1 MPGVPSWVHTEE
13 RRLGGNIM
21 AMTENGK
28 VLLEARGIVKDFPGQ
43 RALDK
48 VDFDVRR
55 GEVHALIGENGAGKS
70 TLIKILAGAYRQDE
84 GDIVIDGEKRD
95 ISNSGDSQ
103 ALGLSFIH
111 QDLNIVP
118 HLSVAENIFLGRYP
132 RNNLGIVR
140 LSKMVE
146 MARCIPEGVT
156 INANLR
162 VPVGSL
168 PIIDQWKTAIN
179 RALAQKSRIIFMDE
193 PTTSLTHT
201 EVDELFSS
209 IAHLKETGKAI
220 VYVSHR
226 MEEIFRIADRVTI
239 IKDARKVGTVFT
251 RDLDLGGLYH
261 MMLGRELK
269 DVFPPRSRPTTDIC
283 LEVNNL
289 CRGSAVRNVSFCLHK
304 GEILGIAGLVGSGRT
319 ELARLLFGADKKDE
333 GDIIM
338 DGEKMVFKSPGDA
351 VRCGIALVPEER
363 HTQGLVLPMDVK
375 QNITLASLNR
385 IWRWSRI
392 PVLSRR
398 KERILGQQFASAT
411 NVKAHDLKQQVNS
424 LSGGNQQK
432 VVLSKWLCNNARILI
447 LDEPTRGVDVGAKF
461 SLYSIITELAGRG
474 VGIILISSDLKE
486 VVGMSHRILVLDQ
499 GAMTAE
505 LPSYETDP
513 RATLDLCI
521 QACKIRKFK
530 GQEKG

>member
-1 MPGVPSWVHTEE
+1 V
-13 RRLGGNIM
+13 M
-21 AMTENGK
+21 AATENGQ
-28 VLLEARGIVKDFPGQ
+28 VVLEARGIVKDFPGQ

-48 VDFDVRR
+48 VDFDVRP
-55 GEVHALIGENGAGKS
+55 GEVRALIGENGAGKS
-70 TLIKILAGAYRQDE
+70 TLIKIFAGVYRQDE

-95 ISNSGDSQ
+95 ISNSAASQ

-118 HLSVAENIFLGRYP
+118 HLSVAENVFLGRYA
-132 RNNLGIVR
+132 RNKLGIVR

-146 MARCIPEGVT
+146 MARSIPEGVT
-156 INANLR
+156 INASLR
-162 VPVGSL
+162 APVGSL
-168 PIIDQWKTAIN
+168 PIIDQWKTVIN

-201 EVDELFSS
+201 EVDELFRS
-209 IAHLKETGKAI
+209 IAHLKEAGKAI
-220 VYVSHR
+220 VYISHR
-226 MEEIFRIADRVTI
+226 MEEIFRIADRVTV
-239 IKDARKVGTVFT
+239 IKDARKVGTAFM
-251 RDLDLGGLYH
+251 RDLDPAGVYR

-269 DVFPPRSRPTTDIC
+269 DVFPPKARPTDDVC
-283 LEVNNL
+283 LEVHNL
-289 CRGSAVRNVSFCLHK
+289 CRGRAVRNVSFRLHR

-333 GDIIM
+333 GEIVV
-338 DGEKMVFKSPGDA
+338 DGEKMALKSPADA
-351 VRCGIALVPEER
+351 IRCGIALVPEER
-363 HTQGLVLPMDVK
+363 HAQGLVLPMDVK
-375 QNITLASLNR
+375 QNITLASLGK

-398 KERILGQQFASAT
+398 KERTTGQQFASAT
-411 NVKAHDLKQQVNS
+411 NIKARDLKQQVNS

-432 VVLSKWLCNNARILI
+432 VVLSKWLCNNARVLI
-447 LDEPTRGVDVGAKF
+447 LDEPTKGVDIGAKF
-461 SLYSIITELAGRG
+461 SLYSLITELAETG
-474 VGIILISSDLKE
+474 VGIILISSDLRE

-505 LPSYETDP
+505 LSSDETDP
-513 RATLDLCI
+513 RATLDLCL
-521 QACKIRKFK
+521 QACRIREFK